1 MHLMTNRRPAKAA
14 HFLASMTVF
23 ALAFLI
29 ASAHFVLPA
38 SAQPAA
44 VRPPISQVQME
55 KLLRVIDQRGQ
66 NVRLDDRIGAALGL
80 GDGIIIRQTTAT
92 DPVAHQSYFFAAVPS
107 TGQYLVGTR
116 EVLGNDI
123 FLIDSE
129 LRLVAGVSVG
139 TAIQKIPLPEAG
151 KKLQDILA
159 KFEAFLEMN

>member
-1 MHLMTNRRPAKAA
+1 MRHMTKRRPAKAA
-14 HFLASMTVF
+14 HCLASMTVF
-23 ALAFLI
+23 VLAFLI

-44 VRPPISQVQME
+44 VRPPISHVQME

-66 NVRLDDRIGAALGL
+66 NVRLNDQISAALGL
-80 GDGIIIRQTTAT
+80 GDGIIIRQATAT
-92 DPVAHQSYFFAAVPS
+92 DPAAHQSFFFAAIPS

-116 EVLGNDI
+116 EVLGNDM

-139 TAIQKIPLPEAG
+139 TEIHKIPLPEAG